1 MPKADTIHL
10 GENKKTADLRRI
22 FFCTTQHLSRLTA
35 KPVFTS
41 LGAQTSIMPASLTH
55 LVTP

>member
-22 FFCTTQHLSRLTA
+22 FLRE
-35 KPVFTS
+35 P
-41 LGAQTSIMPASLTH
+41 SIYPA
-55 LVTP
+55 